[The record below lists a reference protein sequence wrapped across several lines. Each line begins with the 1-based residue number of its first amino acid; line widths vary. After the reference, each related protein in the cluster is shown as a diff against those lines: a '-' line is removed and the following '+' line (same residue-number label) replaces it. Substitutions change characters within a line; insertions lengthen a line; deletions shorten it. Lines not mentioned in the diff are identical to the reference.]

1 MNWCTVDVAAAKVMH
16 LTVILKSVE
25 HRSALSQ
32 IAQIHIC
39 LRLCPVFLLFIL
51 QFGDLNAVS
60 PGNIDKGKHFNLS
73 SA

>member
-16 LTVILKSVE
+16 LTVILTSVE

-32 IAQIHIC
+32 IAQVRIC
-39 LRLCPVFLLFIL
+39 LRLSPVFLLFIL
-51 QFGDLNAVS
+51 QFGDLNPVS

-73 SA
+73 IA